1 MIPVLVLGARTPE
14 IGGWTARQ
22 LIAVAGCY
30 QLVQSLLEVF
40 VAPNLLR
47 LSGYVRTGE
56 LDGVLIRPVDPQ
68 WFCTFRWVQPAAL
81 TGTLA
86 GVALVVVGLGDS
98 HPTPGGVAQAVLA
111 LLCGTVLLAAVW
123 TNAAYLAFWFS
134 SADFVHDL
142 VLEAF
147 TAGRY
152 PVSLF
157 PTAVRTLMIFVVPV
171 GVASTYPVQAL
182 TRGPSAGQVVIMVGL
197 GVVAV
202 LVTRLHWRL
211 AVRRYASASS

>member
-1 MIPVLVLGARTPE
+1 
-14 IGGWTARQ
+14 
-22 LIAVAGCY
+22 
-30 QLVQSLLEVF
+30 
-40 VAPNLLR
+40 
-47 LSGYVRTGE
+47 
-56 LDGVLIRPVDPQ
+56 
-68 WFCTFRWVQPAAL
+68 
-81 TGTLA
+81 
-86 GVALVVVGLGDS
+86 
-98 HPTPGGVAQAVLA
+98 
-111 LLCGTVLLAAVW
+111 
-123 TNAAYLAFWFS
+123 AYLAFWFS

-211 AVRRYASASS
+211 GRAALRQRVELRTPGRRPQTGLSRAWVRRT